1 MKMMIDDK
9 KHPRKGEIWLI
20 DYTYNYKSD
29 NSLEVESMLKKLCPS
44 LIISN
49 DEQNKN
55 TSDIIICPI
64 SSKDNKEIKS
74 FEMSLKSN
82 SLNNLTKDSKII
94 LNLIFTMNKEFQL
107 KKFIG
112 KLNDQEMKTVEDKLK
127 IALDFNY

>member
-1 MKMMIDDK
+1 
-9 KHPRKGEIWLI
+9 
-20 DYTYNYKSD
+20 
-29 NSLEVESMLKKLCPS
+29 MLKKLCPS